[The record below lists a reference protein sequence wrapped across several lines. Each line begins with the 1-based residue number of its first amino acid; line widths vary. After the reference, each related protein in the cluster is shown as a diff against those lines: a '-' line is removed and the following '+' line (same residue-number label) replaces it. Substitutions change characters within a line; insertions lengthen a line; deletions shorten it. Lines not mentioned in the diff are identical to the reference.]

1 MSATQD
7 RGSEARVEA
16 PAAVDALDLEAIRAQ
31 FPILQQRIEGKP
43 LIYLDTAASAQKPEV
58 VIEAIRT
65 YYSAEHANVH
75 RGVHHLSALATS
87 RYEGARRIAQRF
99 LGAPSEHEI
108 VFVRGTSE
116 AINLVASSWG
126 QRLTE
131 GDEILLSTLEH
142 HSNIVPWQLLAQR
155 TGAVI
160 RVIPVHD
167 DGSIDLE
174 AYGAL
179 LSARTRM
186 VSLVHVSNALGT
198 VLPIREMAQ
207 MARAVGAQVMVDGA
221 QATVHGPVDVQALGC
236 DFYAF
241 SGHKVYGPTG
251 IGVLW
256 GRRELLEE
264 MPPYQGGGEMIAS
277 VSFEGST
284 FAAPPARFEAG
295 TPHIAGA
302 VGLGVALEWLAGLG
316 RERVAASE
324 ARVLAHGTRALA
336 QIPGLRLVGT
346 AADKAG
352 VLSFVLDG
360 IHPQDLATLL
370 DEQGIAVRTGHHCA
384 EPAMRRFGLTGT
396 VRASLGVYTTEAELD
411 ALADGIRRAIRIL
424 R

>member
-1 MSATQD
+1 MSAGP
-7 RGSEARVEA
+7 RGEG
-16 PAAVDALDLEAIRAQ
+16 VDPGPGLEPLDLEAIRAQ
-31 FPILQQRIEGKP
+31 FPILQRSIEGEP
-43 LIYLDTAASAQKPEV
+43 LIYLDTAASAQKPDA

-65 YYSAEHANVH
+65 YYRREHANVH

-87 RYEGARRIAQRF
+87 RYEEARRIAQRF
-99 LGAPSEHEI
+99 LNAPQAHEI

-126 QRLTE
+126 QRLE
-131 GDEILLSTLEH
+131 PGDEIVLSTLEH

-155 TGAVI
+155 SGAVI

-174 AYGAL
+174 AYGSL
-179 LSARTRM
+179 LSPRAKM
-186 VSLVHVSNALGT
+186 VALVHVSNALGT
-198 VLPIREMAQ
+198 VLPIRRMAA
-207 MARAVGAQVMVDGA
+207 MAREVGARVLVDGA
-221 QATVHGPVDVQALGC
+221 QATVHGPVDVAELGC

-251 IGVLW
+251 IGILW
-256 GRRELLEE
+256 GRGELLEQ
-264 MPPYQGGGEMIAS
+264 MPPYQGGGEMIAH
-277 VSFEGST
+277 VSFGGST
-284 FAAPPARFEAG
+284 YAAPPARFEAG

-302 VGLGVALEWLAGLG
+302 VGLGVALDWLADLG
-316 RERVAASE
+316 RDRVAASE
-324 ARVLAHGTRALA
+324 ARVLAHGTRLLS
-336 QIPGLRLVGT
+336 QISGLRLVGT

-352 VLSFVLDG
+352 VLSFVVDG
-360 IHPQDLATLL
+360 VHPQDLATLL

-384 EPAMRRFGLTGT
+384 EPAMERFGLTGT

-411 ALADGIRRAIRIL
+411 VLAEGIERAVRIL